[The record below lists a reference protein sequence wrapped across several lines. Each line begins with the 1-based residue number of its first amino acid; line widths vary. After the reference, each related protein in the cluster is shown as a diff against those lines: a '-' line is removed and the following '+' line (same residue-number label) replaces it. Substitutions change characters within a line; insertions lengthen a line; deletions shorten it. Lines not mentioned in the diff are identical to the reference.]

1 MAQRRPSFLT
11 KDSDWLIPAVL
22 AAVHLILAGLA
33 FHTGPFEGGDDAT
46 YLALARSLVEH
57 GSYTEVW
64 DPAMAPHTMYP
75 PVFPAII
82 AGALGLGISAGF
94 GLKVMMLL
102 FSAAAVF
109 ASSALLS
116 RLATPGVALAGGIF
130 IAVSPE
136 LLRVG
141 HEVLSDVPFWLF
153 TCVALMAWARGGDE
167 ADARSGVSR
176 ISPRWVAL
184 ATAATLL
191 AYFTRSAGLP
201 LVAAAFIW
209 LTWRRD
215 WRAAGILAGA
225 AVPLAFAWW
234 LRGHYAGAGG
244 YLLPFI
250 SVDPYNPALGHVSL
264 ADIAGRFAENVDR
277 YATRHLP
284 RTITGTLVNGEVIGP
299 VVGIAVMAGWIRR
312 LRKPSLTEVFFP
324 TYLGLVL
331 LWPVTWS
338 GSRLLFPVLPLI
350 ALYSVEP
357 VAALVRR
364 SSRPVLAGAALTIA
378 AVAWIAPEVSHRVNN
393 GSRCRAEQ
401 AGGNRYPCTSD
412 PFREFLE
419 VARVSR
425 EKLPAGSV
433 VLSRKPT
440 IFFVHSGHRG
450 GVYPY
455 FPAPDSLFGAARRI
469 GADYVVMDRMSVLS
483 ERYVRPA
490 IEQRP
495 SAFCEVPGVRS
506 GKTRVLRFGQN
517 SSLPICTR

>member
-1 MAQRRPSFLT
+1 MAERRTSFLT
-11 KDSDWLIPAVL
+11 KYSDWLIPAVL
-22 AAVHLILAGLA
+22 ATVHLILSGLS

-46 YLALARSLVEH
+46 YLALARSLVER
-57 GSYTEVW
+57 GSYTEIW
-64 DPAMAPHTMYP
+64 DPSMAPHTMYP

-82 AGALGLGISAGF
+82 AGALRFGLSADF

-109 ASSALLS
+109 ASAALLS
-116 RLATPGVALAGGIF
+116 RLATPGVALAAGVF
-130 IAVSPE
+130 IAISPE

-153 TCVALMAWARGGDE
+153 TCVALIAWTRGAAE
-167 ADARSGVSR
+167 ADARSGESR
-176 ISPRWVAL
+176 ISLRWVAL

-201 LVAAAFIW
+201 LVAAALIW
-209 LTWRRD
+209 LAVRRD

-234 LRGHYAGAGG
+234 LRGHFAGAGG

-250 SVDPYNPALGHVSL
+250 SVDPYNPALGNVSF
-264 ADIAGRFAENVDR
+264 ADIARRFAENVDR

-284 RTITGTLVNGEVIGP
+284 RTITGTLVNGGVIGP
-299 VVGIAVMAGWIRR
+299 LVCIAAMAGWIRR
-312 LRKPSLTEVFFP
+312 VRKPSLSEVFFP
-324 TYLGLVL
+324 IYLGLVL
-331 LWPVTWS
+331 LWPAAWS
-338 GSRLLFPVLPLI
+338 GTRLLFPVLPLI
-350 ALYSVEP
+350 ALYSAES

-378 AVAWIAPEVSHRVNN
+378 AVAWIAPEVSHRMSN
-393 GSRCRAEQ
+393 GSRCRAEH
-401 AGGNRYPCTSD
+401 AAGNRYPCTSG

-419 VARVSR
+419 VAGVSR
-425 EKLPAGSV
+425 EELPAGSV

-450 GVYPY
+450 QVYPY
-455 FPAPDSLFGAARRI
+455 FPEPDSLFAHARRV
-469 GADYVVMDRMSVLS
+469 GADYVVMDRMSALS
-483 ERYVRPA
+483 ARYLGPA

-495 SAFCEVPGVRS
+495 SEFCEVPGVRS
-506 GKTRVLRFGQN
+506 GETRILRLGQN